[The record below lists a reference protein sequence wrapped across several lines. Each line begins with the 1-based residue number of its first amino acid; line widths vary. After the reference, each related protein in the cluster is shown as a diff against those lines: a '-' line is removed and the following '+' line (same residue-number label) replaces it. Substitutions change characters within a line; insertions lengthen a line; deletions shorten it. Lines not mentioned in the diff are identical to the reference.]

1 VALLYFAMAGMN
13 WVFGLGQ
20 AVDAKEFIAQ
30 SAGGQ
35 AAPLEMVPT
44 WVLLLSTGLQSVV
57 LAPFIALVIV
67 FGEEYGWRGFLQ
79 RRLIRLGKLRGV
91 LLVGVIW
98 GVWHAPV
105 IAMGH
110 NYPGYPVVGIFLMT
124 LYTIA
129 MAVIL
134 GLAVLKAHGIWI
146 AAFLHGLNNQVYSFL
161 VLLVY
166 RPDDPVF
173 SFGVGIY
180 GIAILFV
187 VAGLLLFDRE
197 WRTPASFDQLEP

>member
-1 VALLYFAMAGMN
+1 MRRSY
-13 WVFGLGQ
+13 
-20 AVDAKEFIAQ
+20 IAQ

-35 AAPLEMVPT
+35 AAALEMVPT
-44 WVLLLSTGLQSVV
+44 WVLVLSTGLQSVV

-98 GVWHAPV
+98 GVWHAPI

-110 NYPGYPVVGIFLMT
+110 NYPGYPVAGIFLMT

-129 MAVIL
+129 MGGHLGAGRPQGPRHLDRGLPARAQQPGLLVS
-134 GLAVLKAHGIWI
+134 GLARL
-146 AAFLHGLNNQVYSFL
+146 SP
-161 VLLVY
+161 
-166 RPDDPVF
+166 R
-173 SFGVGIY
+173 
-180 GIAILFV
+180 
-187 VAGLLLFDRE
+187 
-197 WRTPASFDQLEP
+197 